1 MSVPA
6 NRAGRELLVP
16 CSSGGGFLRCRR
28 HINLIVIKKER
39 LMLEFDLRRGRA
51 EPQAVILPDEFTARL
66 SIKRDLRE

>member
-1 MSVPA
+1 MSVRA

-28 HINLIVIKKER
+28 YINLIVIKKER

-51 EPQAVILPDEFTARL
+51 EPRAVILPDEFTARL